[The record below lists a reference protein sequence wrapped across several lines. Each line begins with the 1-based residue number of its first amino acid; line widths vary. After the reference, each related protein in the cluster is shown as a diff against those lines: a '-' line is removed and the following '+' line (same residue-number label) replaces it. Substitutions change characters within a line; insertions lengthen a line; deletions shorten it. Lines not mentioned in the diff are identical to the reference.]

1 MAVFKDT
8 LIACLFS
15 YYLTFIL
22 SCYIVYNRKIGELM
36 KRVIGFDPG
45 LAIVGYGVL
54 DFDDFNHKT
63 VVDYGVINT
72 PKDESFPVRLALIY
86 KAVTELIEKYQ
97 PDEIAAEELFFNTN
111 ITTGINV
118 AHARGVLLLAA
129 IHHCGKLYEYTPLQI
144 KQAMTG
150 YGRADKKQIQQM
162 VKVYLGLQSVPK
174 PDDAADALAVALT
187 HIQTGGLTDKF
198 YIK

>member
-1 MAVFKDT
+1 MQ
-8 LIACLFS
+8 
-15 YYLTFIL
+15 
-22 SCYIVYNRKIGELM
+22 M

-45 LAIVGYGVL
+45 LAIVGYGVI
-54 DFDDFNHKT
+54 DYDGFNNKK

-72 PKDESFPVRLALIY
+72 PKQESFPTRLAIIY
-86 KAVTELIEKYQ
+86 KAVTELIEKYK

-129 IHHCGKLYEYTPLQI
+129 VHACGCLYEYTPLQI

-150 YGRADKKQIQQM
+150 YGRADKKQIQEM
-162 VKVYLGLQSVPK
+162 VRVYLNLQKVPK

-187 HIQTGGLTDKF
+187 HIQTGGFSDKF
-198 YIK
+198 SIK

>member
-1 MAVFKDT
+1 MQ
-8 LIACLFS
+8 
-15 YYLTFIL
+15 
-22 SCYIVYNRKIGELM
+22 M

-45 LAIVGYGVL
+45 LAIVGYGVI
-54 DFDDFNHKT
+54 DYDGFNNNK

-72 PKDESFPVRLALIY
+72 PKHESFPTRLAIIY
-86 KAVTELIEKYQ
+86 KAVTELIEKYK

-129 IHHCGKLYEYTPLQI
+129 VHACGCLYEYTPLQI

-150 YGRADKKQIQQM
+150 YGRADKKQIQEM
-162 VKVYLGLQSVPK
+162 VRVYLGLQKVPK

-187 HIQTGGLTDKF
+187 HIQTGGFSDKF
-198 YIK
+198 SIK